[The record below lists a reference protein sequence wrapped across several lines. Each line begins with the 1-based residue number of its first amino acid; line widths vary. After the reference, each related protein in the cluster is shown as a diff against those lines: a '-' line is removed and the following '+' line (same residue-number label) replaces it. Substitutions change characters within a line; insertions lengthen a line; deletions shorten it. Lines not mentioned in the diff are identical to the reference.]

1 MAYIEWSDEF
11 SVNVREIDAHHKK
24 LVEKINLLHQSLLD
38 NKGSEAQKIIVTGM
52 VEYAGFHFTAEE
64 KLMLRHNY
72 PEYQRHKAEH
82 GRFTEMALDL
92 QKRINNSGFV
102 LTLEILSFLRSWLQD
117 HILVADKKYSQHFNL
132 NGVY

>member
-1 MAYIEWSDEF
+1 MAYIDWSEEF

-38 NKGSEAQKIIVTGM
+38 NKGPEAQKIIVAGM
-52 VEYAGFHFTAEE
+52 VDYAEFHFAAEE

-72 PEYQRHKAEH
+72 PGYRST
-82 GRFTEMALDL
+82 RPSMAASRKWLL
-92 QKRINNSGFV
+92 ICKSVSTNSGFV
-102 LTLEILSFLRSWLQD
+102 LTLEILSFLKSWLQE
-117 HILVADKKYSQHFNL
+117 HILVTDKKYSQHFNL